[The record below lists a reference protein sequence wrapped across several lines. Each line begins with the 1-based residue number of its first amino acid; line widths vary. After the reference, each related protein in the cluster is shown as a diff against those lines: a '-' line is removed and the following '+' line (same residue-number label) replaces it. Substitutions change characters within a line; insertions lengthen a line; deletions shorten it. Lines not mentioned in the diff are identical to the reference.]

1 MSPSKTRTSPLKSEQ
16 FRRSPIKTMR
26 NNEELKLI
34 QSLKEQVY
42 IDREIEQ
49 ARKELALKNDFNLL
63 DGFRVI
69 DQESKS
75 YISQLEFK
83 EIMERVLGLHFTKD
97 EIYLFYKRYD
107 KDNDGLFRY
116 SDFCRVVQTEHPDY
130 QNILKNREPTYLNE
144 QFDLNVMNINKSRK
158 CYLMN
163 L

>member
-1 MSPSKTRTSPLKSEQ
+1 
-16 FRRSPIKTMR
+16 
-26 NNEELKLI
+26 
-34 QSLKEQVY
+34 
-42 IDREIEQ
+42 
-49 ARKELALKNDFNLL
+49 LALKNDFNLL

-116 SDFCRVVQTEHPDY
+116 SDFCRVV
-130 QNILKNREPTYLNE
+130 
-144 QFDLNVMNINKSRK
+144 
-158 CYLMN
+158 
-163 L
+163 